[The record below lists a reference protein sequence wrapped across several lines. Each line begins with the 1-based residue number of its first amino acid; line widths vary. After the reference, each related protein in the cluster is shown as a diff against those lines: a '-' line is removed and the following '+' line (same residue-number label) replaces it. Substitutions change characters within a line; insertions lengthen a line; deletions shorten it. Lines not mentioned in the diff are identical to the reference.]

1 MSFGVLA
8 GIVLVV
14 GLILGV
20 GFLSGRR
27 VKDSSDFLSS
37 GGKAGTFLVAGA
49 MMGSLVGSQATMGTA
64 QLSFQYGF
72 SGWWFTLGCCLGCLA
87 LGLIYNRKLRESGC
101 ITELAIIT
109 REYGGASGAL
119 SSVLCSIG
127 IFISVFSQVIACAGL
142 ISALVGTPL
151 WAGALLSA
159 LLMGLYVIFG
169 GSWGAGMGGIV

>member
-64 QLSFQYGF
+64 QLSFQ
-72 SGWWFTLGCCLGCLA
+72 
-87 LGLIYNRKLRESGC
+87 
-101 ITELAIIT
+101 
-109 REYGGASGAL
+109 
-119 SSVLCSIG
+119 
-127 IFISVFSQVIACAGL
+127 
-142 ISALVGTPL
+142 
-151 WAGALLSA
+151 
-159 LLMGLYVIFG
+159 
-169 GSWGAGMGGIV
+169 